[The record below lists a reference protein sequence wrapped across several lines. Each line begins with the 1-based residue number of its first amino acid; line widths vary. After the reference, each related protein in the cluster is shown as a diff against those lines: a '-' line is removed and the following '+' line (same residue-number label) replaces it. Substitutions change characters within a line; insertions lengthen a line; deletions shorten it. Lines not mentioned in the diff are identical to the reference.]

1 MNASTITISSLADE
15 AYALFQ
21 RRERDNGE
29 SFTSLK
35 DTAPEWLHDLVREAH
50 GEFLPDDWRYD
61 AIRSALGDIGDSGAE
76 TADDLDDVAH
86 EFADGNVD
94 TYNAAR
100 IAWLASHL
108 SRAGYCDDAAQE
120 FGFEVTQERGIF
132 DLIGLGQYR
141 ESEEI
146 FQSVRESLEAR
157 LEEMQDADEES

>member
-21 RRERDNGE
+21 SRERDNDE

-61 AIRSALGDIGDSGAE
+61 AIHSALGAIGDSGAE
-76 TADDLDDVAH
+76 TADDLDDAAH

-100 IAWLASHL
+100 TAWLASHL
-108 SRAGYCDDAAQE
+108 SRGGYCDDAAQE

-141 ESEEI
+141 EGEEI

-157 LEEMQDADEES
+157 LEEIQDADES